1 MTAITAVIPTRNGGE
16 RLLRAVEALAQQTLS
31 LAEIVVVDDASDDG
45 SAAQL
50 HERFPHVSLLQL
62 EANAGPSA
70 ARNAGLRYARTDLVL
85 LVDDDS
91 HLARECVE
99 RLATAQREWGA
110 AVACPRI
117 WLYPE
122 RDIVQADGAEAHF
135 VGTLALRNG
144 FREKREL
151 SSSQTSYIG
160 AVPSGCLLVRR

>member
-85 LVDDDS
+85 LVDDDIY
-91 HLARECVE
+91 LAPECVE
-99 RLATAQREWGA
+99 RLPPPPRAAGA
-110 AVACPRI
+110 P
-117 WLYPE
+117 
-122 RDIVQADGAEAHF
+122 GAGPPH
-135 VGTLALRNG
+135 LA
-144 FREKREL
+144 
-151 SSSQTSYIG
+151 
-160 AVPSGCLLVRR
+160 